1 MARPGDPWTRAELD
15 ALRRLYPS
23 HGRNWDGW
31 ARLLPG
37 RTPDAMVAMANKLG
51 CPRLRDAL
59 RGFSRADAACAARHL
74 RAMAEETGHTT
85 SQCAA
90 LVGVAL
96 AAANERDGNR
106 AGRGRALS
114 DDEERELLAE
124 WRAGATKAQVARSR
138 GVSERTVQRWIYD
151 AMAREAW
158 GLI

>member
-1 MARPGDPWTRAELD
+1 MARPGDPWTMAELD

-23 HGRNWDGW
+23 HGCRWEGW
-31 ARLLPG
+31 GRLLPG
-37 RTPDAMVAMANKLG
+37 RTPDALVAMAHKLG
-51 CPRLRDAL
+51 CPRRRDAL

>member
-1 MARPGDPWTRAELD
+1 
-15 ALRRLYPS
+15 
-23 HGRNWDGW
+23 
-31 ARLLPG
+31 
-37 RTPDAMVAMANKLG
+37 
-51 CPRLRDAL
+51 
-59 RGFSRADAACAARHL
+59 
-74 RAMAEETGHTT
+74 MAEETGHTT

-114 DDEERELLAE
+114 DLEERELLAE
-124 WRAGATKAQVARSR
+124 WRAGASKAQVARSR